1 MHVVYLIDS
10 LIVGGAERSLAVL
23 APEYRKRGVQLEVAY
38 LYERDNVWIPAI
50 EAAGVEVVSLAG
62 AGAGGRGR
70 GRAGLVRRVAGFVRA
85 RRPDICHTTLFD
97 ADVIGRVASI
107 GSGAKVVCSLVNAA
121 YGPEQLANPAVT
133 PWRLRT
139 VQLVDI
145 ATARRVRRFH
155 AVSESVAASMASR
168 LKVPRARI
176 DVIPRGRDPEEIG
189 TRTPARRSA
198 ARRSLGV
205 GDDTPLL
212 LAVGRHEYQKGFD
225 VLLESF
231 ALVHK
236 DRPGA
241 RLVVAGREGAD
252 SAQLRDRA
260 GRLDLGESVSFLGF
274 RTDIPELLCA
284 ADVFVSTSRWEG
296 SPGGVIEAMA
306 LETPI
311 VTSDIAPVREV
322 LGDAASV
329 WLVAPPEPEGFATA
343 IGAALD
349 GDVSVRT
356 AAARARFLDR
366 YTIDR
371 VADEMV
377 RFYDRAL
384 GARGSSVH
392 G

>member
-10 LIVGGAERSLAVL
+10 LIAGGAERSLAAL

-62 AGAGGRGR
+62 GG
-70 GRAGLVRRVAGFVRA
+70 GRAGLVRRTAGFVRA

-107 GSGAKVVCSLVNAA
+107 GTGAKLVCSLVNAA

-145 ATARRVRRFH
+145 VTARRVRRFH
-155 AVSESVAASMASR
+155 AVSESVASSMAGR
-168 LKVPRARI
+168 LKVRRDRI
-176 DVIPRGRDPEEIG
+176 DVIPRGRDPQEIG
-189 TRTPARRSA
+189 TRTPARRAA

-205 GDDTPLL
+205 DDDAPLL

-225 VLLESF
+225 VLLDSF
-231 ALVHK
+231 ALVRR
-236 DRPGA
+236 DRPA
-241 RLVVAGREGAD
+241 TRLFIAGREGAE
-252 SAQLRDRA
+252 SAKLRDRA
-260 GRLDLGESVSFLGF
+260 AGLDLGESVVFLGF
-274 RTDIPELLCA
+274 RSDIPELLCA
-284 ADVFVSTSRWEG
+284 ADVFVSASRWEG

-311 VTSDIAPVREV
+311 VAGDIAPVREV
-322 LGDAASV
+322 LGDGAPA
-329 WLVAPPEPEGFATA
+329 WLVAPAEPGGFAVA
-343 IGAALD
+343 VGAALD
-349 GDVSVRT
+349 DDEASVRT

-384 GARGSSVH
+384 GGRGSSVH

>member
-10 LIVGGAERSLAVL
+10 LIAGGAERSLAVL

-62 AGAGGRGR
+62 GG
-70 GRAGLVRRVAGFVRA
+70 GRAGLVRRAAGFVRA

-139 VQLVDI
+139 VQVVDI
-145 ATARRVRRFH
+145 VTARRVRRFH
-155 AVSESVAASMASR
+155 AVSESVAASMAGR
-168 LKVPRARI
+168 LKVPRDRI
-176 DVIPRGRDPEEIG
+176 DVIPRGRDPQEIG
-189 TRTPARRSA
+189 TRTPARRAA
-198 ARRSLGV
+198 ARRSLGI
-205 GDDTPLL
+205 GDDMPLL

-231 ALVHK
+231 ALVRR

-241 RLVVAGREGAD
+241 RLVIAGREGAD
-252 SAQLRDRA
+252 SAPLRDRA

-322 LGDAASV
+322 LGDAAPA
-329 WLVAPPEPEGFATA
+329 WLVAPPRPEGFAAA
-343 IGAALD
+343 IGAVLD
-349 GDVSVRT
+349 DDEVSERT